1 MKQLFKHAIILEASL
16 CLILFTSACIDIV
29 NPGEL
34 GLKDQLLVVN
44 SIISPHQ
51 EVLKVQVSQSNP
63 LFGLIPDYNTEKDL
77 VKDAVVTL
85 SNGTSTINLTYS
97 AKEKLYV
104 AKARFLPIVSGS
116 TYTLKVT
123 AGKVTTTA
131 TSTVPEAVVPITNL
145 KIGPRLN
152 SGEYRVALSWMDPKA
167 QTNFYRVFTFLM
179 RGVKQKRRGQ
189 YTKDND
195 ITASRIIGNSVS
207 YGGEEFHSDL
217 TGNGSSMS
225 ARGKLHYGGKV
236 SDEYKF
242 LVGQLISCDKNY
254 YLYHRNRQDP
264 DDENP
269 FAERSMTHTNIKGG
283 TGIFASYV
291 KSPEFVLRLK

>member
-1 MKQLFKHAIILEASL
+1 MKQLFKYAIIL

-29 NPGEL
+29 DPGEL

-44 SIISPHQ
+44 SIISPDQ
-51 EVLKVQVSQSNP
+51 DVLMVQVSQSNP
-63 LFGLIPDYNTEKDL
+63 LFGLIPDYNTEKSL

-104 AKARFLPIVSGS
+104 AKARLLPIVPGS

-123 AGKVTTTA
+123 VGKVTTTA
-131 TSTVPEAVVPITNL
+131 TSTVPAAVPITNL
-145 KIGPRLN
+145 KIGPRSN
-152 SGEYRVALSWMDPKA
+152 SGEYRVVLSWMDPKA
-167 QTNFYRVFTFLM
+167 QTNFYRVSTFL
-179 RGVKQKRRGQ
+179 RGVKQNRRGQ
-189 YTKDND
+189 YTTNND
-195 ITASRIIGNSVS
+195 DPASSIIGNSVS

-225 ARGKLHYGGKV
+225 ARGKLYYSVKV
-236 SDEYKF
+236 SDDYQF
-242 LVGQLISCDKNY
+242 LIGQLISCDKNY
-254 YLYHRNRQDP
+254 YLYHRNRQNP

-283 TGIFASYV
+283 TGIFASYA